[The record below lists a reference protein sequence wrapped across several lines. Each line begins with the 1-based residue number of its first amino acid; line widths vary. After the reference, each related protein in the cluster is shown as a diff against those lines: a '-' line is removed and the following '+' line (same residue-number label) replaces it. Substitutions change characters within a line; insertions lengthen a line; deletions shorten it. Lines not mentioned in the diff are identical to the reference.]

1 MIRTKPNSPVNFE
14 ANEEGIVKLFNEY
27 DRCEG
32 RVHRE
37 KNATPDEARILSLSE
52 TSGRGE
58 VYQAN
63 FQLVT
68 ALAQMP
74 HLNALEEMGKRA
86 GRPLT
91 AMERGVLQRRIRS
104 AEVWVDRYAADSE
117 KTRLQ
122 EVLPESVNALSEA
135 QRGFLLQ
142 LSEALKTAEW
152 EGDALQACVFET
164 ARMTPIEQPVAF
176 KAIYKAVLNREMG
189 PKAGNLFAYLSR
201 EFLVGLL
208 STVAVDRPEF
218 LRTTA
223 VGVDTLREWVEAQRA
238 KAMLIE
244 SRLVQAGGVLAQEF
258 LVVMEDGKR
267 HVRRVLVADEAEG
280 GLIAASVKG

>member
-37 KNATPDEARILSLSE
+37 KNATPDETRILSLSE
-52 TSGRGE
+52 TSGRGD

-74 HLNALEEMGKRA
+74 HLDALEEIGKRA

-91 AMERGVLQRRIRS
+91 EVERGVLRRRIRS
-104 AEVWVDRYAADSE
+104 AEVWVDGYAAESE

-122 EVLPESVNALSEA
+122 EVLPASVGALTEA

-142 LSEALKTAEW
+142 LSETLKTAEW
-152 EGDALQACVFET
+152 DGDALQACVFET

-176 KAIYKAVLNREMG
+176 KAIYRAVLDKEAG

-201 EFLVGLL
+201 EFLSGLL
-208 STVAVDRPEF
+208 GTVPVDRAAF
-218 LRTTA
+218 LRQTSISA
-223 VGVDTLREWVEAQRA
+223 DSLREWVESQRP
-238 KAMLIE
+238 KAALME
-244 SRLVQAGGVLAQEF
+244 SRLVQAGGVLAQEV

-280 GLIAASVKG
+280 NLLAASLKA

>member
-1 MIRTKPNSPVNFE
+1 
-14 ANEEGIVKLFNEY
+14 
-27 DRCEG
+27 
-32 RVHRE
+32 
-37 KNATPDEARILSLSE
+37 
-52 TSGRGE
+52 
-58 VYQAN
+58 
-63 FQLVT
+63 
-68 ALAQMP
+68 MP
-74 HLNALEEMGKRA
+74 HINALEEIGKRA

-91 AMERGVLQRRIRS
+91 ALERGVLQRRIRS

-122 EVLPESVNALSEA
+122 EILPASVGSLTEP

-142 LSEALKTAEW
+142 LSDALKTAEW
-152 EGDALQACVFET
+152 DGDALQACVFET

-176 KAIYKAVLNREMG
+176 KAIYRAVLDREMG

-201 EFLVGLL
+201 EFLVQLL

-218 LRTTA
+218 LRATSISQEA
-223 VGVDTLREWVEAQRA
+223 LREWTEAQRT
-238 KAMLIE
+238 KAVLME
-244 SRLVQAGGVLAQEF
+244 SRLVQADGVLAQEF

-280 GLIAASVKG
+280 GLLAASVKG